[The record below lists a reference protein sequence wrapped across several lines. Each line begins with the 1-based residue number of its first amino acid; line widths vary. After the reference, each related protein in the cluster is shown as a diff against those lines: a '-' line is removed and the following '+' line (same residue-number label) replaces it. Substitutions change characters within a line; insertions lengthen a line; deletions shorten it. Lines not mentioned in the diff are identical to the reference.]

1 MPMTLL
7 GGFVGLMALGVPL
20 ALVIV
25 GTGLIYISVATD
37 VPLTIVAQRLFV
49 GMDDFT
55 LMAIP
60 LFILA
65 GHLMNESGLTER
77 LVFLTRLLLQ
87 KVYTGLAQAAT
98 VVSMIFGGVTGAAAA
113 DLAAVGITMIPQME
127 RDGYRREFSVST
139 ITAAS
144 LMGAVIPPSIPF
156 IIYGV
161 QSETSIGKLFLAG
174 IVPGVLIGVTVMITN
189 VLVLKRQGFINPPVQ
204 SHEVVSTKRLLL
216 ALRDSLVA
224 LAMPVLIIGGILLGV
239 FTPTEAAGIA
249 VAYSFVAG
257 MFLNRRFTVAKLL
270 EVLRKSAVMTA
281 SVMIIV
287 AAAAVLNW
295 ALAFSQL
302 PTQIANAL
310 LGFTDSQAVFLLL
323 CLVLMLIIGMPLDPV
338 PAIIIVTP
346 VLLPA
351 AIAFGVDPVHFGV
364 VTVLA
369 LTLGLATPPVG
380 ASLFVAMSI
389 SKVSMSKLTYAITPF
404 LVALLVLTVII
415 TFVPQ
420 TYTWLID
427 LLGGPG
433 TGLTP

>member
-1 MPMTLL
+1 MPITLL
-7 GGFVGLMALGVPL
+7 GGFVGLMSVGVPL

-25 GTGLIYISVATD
+25 GTGLIYIIVATD
-37 VPLTIVAQRLFV
+37 VPLTIVTQRLFV

-60 LFILA
+60 LFVLA
-65 GHLMNESGLTER
+65 GHLMNETGLTER
-77 LVFLTRLLLQ
+77 LVLLARLILQ
-87 KVYTGLAQAAT
+87 KVYAGLAQVAT
-98 VVSMIFGGVTGAAAA
+98 IVSMIFGGVTGAAAA

-127 RDGYRREFSVST
+127 KDGYKREFSVST

-161 QSETSIGKLFLAG
+161 QSETSIGDLFVAG
-174 IVPGVLIGVTVMITN
+174 IVPGVLIGVTVMVTN
-189 VLVLKRQGFINPPVQ
+189 VVVLKRQGFVNPPVRV
-204 SHEVVSTKRLLL
+204 HEQVSAGRIVV
-216 ALRDSLVA
+216 ALRDALVA

-239 FTPTEAAGIA
+239 FTPTEAAGVA
-249 VAYSFVAG
+249 VGYSLLVGA
-257 MFLNRRFTVAKLL
+257 LVTRTLTVAKLGD
-270 EVLRKSAVMTA
+270 VLRKSVTMTSA
-281 SVMIIV
+281 VMIIV

-295 ALAFSQL
+295 ALAYSQL
-302 PTQIANAL
+302 PSLVAQAL
-310 LGFTDSQAVFLLL
+310 LEVTDSSVVFLII
-323 CLVLMLIIGMPLDPV
+323 CLVLLLVLGMPLDPV

-389 SKVSMSKLTYAITPF
+389 SKVPMARLTYAITPF
-404 LVALLVLTVII
+404 LIGLLVLTVII

-420 TYTWLID
+420 TYTWLVA
-427 LLGGPG
+427 LLS
-433 TGLTP
+433 